1 MRRSAYFII
10 LLLAISVGVVSCEKV
25 IDLDLNTA
33 DTKLVIEANITNT
46 TDSQFVKISRSV
58 PFDQSNNFP
67 PVSGAA
73 VHFADERGRVFP
85 LEEKEPG
92 LYFVSRLTG
101 RPGITYYLRVLVDD
115 KEYTASSKMP
125 EQIYIDSLG
134 ITVNTFF
141 DEEQKVVQVIY
152 SDRPEVKNYYRF
164 LLKINNFP
172 TKSYFVFD
180 DNFTDGRSVV
190 RDLFDFDLEPQS
202 GDVATIEM
210 QCIDPVMFRYWLGL
224 SQNESRGGA
233 STIPAN
239 PVSNISNG
247 ALGYFSAHTSQLEDL
262 DIP

>member
-1 MRRSAYFII
+1 M
-10 LLLAISVGVVSCEKV
+10 LLLAISAGMVSCEKV
-25 IDLDLNTA
+25 IDLDLNKA
-33 DTKLVIEANITNT
+33 DAKLVIEANITNST
-46 TDSQFVKISRSV
+46 EVQFVKISRSV
-58 PFDQSNNFP
+58 PFDQSNKFP
-67 PVSGAA
+67 PVSGAV
-73 VHFADERGRVFP
+73 VHFADERGRVFH

-92 LYFVSRLTG
+92 LYVANRFTG

-125 EQIYIDSLG
+125 DQVYIDSLG
-134 ITVNTFF
+134 ITMNTLF
-141 DEEQKVVQVIY
+141 DEEQKIVQAIY
-152 SDRPEVKNYYRF
+152 SDPPEVKNYYRF
-164 LLKINNFP
+164 LLKINGFP

-202 GDVATIEM
+202 GDEATIEM
-210 QCIDPVMFRYWLGL
+210 QCIDPVIFRYWLGL

-247 ALGYFSAHTSQLEDL
+247 ALGYFSAHTSQLETL